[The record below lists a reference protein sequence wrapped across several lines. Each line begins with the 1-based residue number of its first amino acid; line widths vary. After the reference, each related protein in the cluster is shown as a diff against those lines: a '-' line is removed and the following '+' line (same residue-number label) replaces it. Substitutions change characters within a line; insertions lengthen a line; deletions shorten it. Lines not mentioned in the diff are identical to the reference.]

1 MLIILPINFCYT
13 NLKFR
18 ILRYAYRMYFAPY
31 KDNWLSTPHVPMG
44 SAFHCVPQVHALYFG
59 PSECARHLFARFADD
74 KHASYLVISDEQM
87 SVGKSEG
94 LVLEAIGEILQVY
107 SETRAFILCTGCQ
120 IAFIALDGKNLCK
133 EIKRRYNVDCTYLS
147 VNRLAA
153 KNTPGR
159 GRVSVPGGDR
169 FHTRS
174 TLMQLISQENP
185 QESSKENKSFAKKSS
200 ISSKILFLSD
210 APFCT
215 DSEVQQLCI
224 ANSAQWKTYDDFL
237 AARNAA
243 LIVSTAPVW
252 DESAEVLHRQL
263 NCPVLHLPISYM
275 IDEIDEHYAQID
287 ACIKNSTPEKLQEN
301 DSASSSVNTNT
312 NSNTISDTNANGTG
326 TDDLSGGSNANSCST
341 GLHLSNSINSIAN
354 TSTNESVISKVASA
368 REDALCL
375 LKKALECAGSA
386 PIDLDLRGALRPWNL
401 AWSLICAGF
410 NIVSFTLDGHA
421 FRYMEQN
428 DRHYYELVKD
438 KFPDFVQCCKDNAKK
453 NDRPRGDSLLVSTG
467 KWSDDELAAKAQL
480 AKINEAEISH
490 WGYDAISHLANS
502 LIDAARQHT

>member
-1 MLIILPINFCYT
+1 MLTVLPINFYYAS
-13 NLKFR
+13 LELR
-18 ILRYAYRMYFAPY
+18 ILRYAYGMYFAPY

-87 SVGKSEG
+87 SVGKSEE

-107 SETRAFILCTGCQ
+107 PETHAFILCTGCQ

-153 KNTPGR
+153 QNTPGR

-185 QESSKENKSFAKKSS
+185 QESSKENKSSAKKSS

-215 DSEVQQLCI
+215 DSKVQQLCI

-301 DSASSSVNTNT
+301 DSASSSV
-312 NSNTISDTNANGTG
+312 
-326 TDDLSGGSNANSCST
+326 
-341 GLHLSNSINSIAN
+341 
-354 TSTNESVISKVASA
+354 ISKVASA
-368 REDALCL
+368 REHALCL

-410 NIVSFTLDGHA
+410 NIASFTLDGHA

-438 KFPDFVQCCKDNAKK
+438 KFPDLVQHCKDNAKK
-453 NDRPRGDSLLVSTG
+453 NDKPRGDSLLVSAG
-467 KWSDDELAAKAQL
+467 KWSDDELVAKAQL

-490 WGYDAISHLANS
+490 WGYDAISHLSNS
-502 LIDAARQHT
+502 LIDTARQHT